1 MESPLYG
8 TEWRLVALGGEQIA
22 AADARARVTLQLFA
36 EADTAAGHGG
46 ARASGRSGCNR
57 YMGGVQI
64 EGAAIAFSAIAS
76 TRMACP
82 PPQMELEAR
91 YLAALAAA
99 TRWSMRDN
107 ALLLEGDG
115 AALRFVAA
123 V

>member
-1 MESPLYG
+1 MHLAAS
-8 TEWRLVALGGEQIA
+8 RLRQRI
-22 AADARARVTLQLFA
+22 RARVTLQLFA

-46 ARASGRSGCNR
+46 PRASGRSGCNR

-82 PPQMELEAR
+82 PPQMELER